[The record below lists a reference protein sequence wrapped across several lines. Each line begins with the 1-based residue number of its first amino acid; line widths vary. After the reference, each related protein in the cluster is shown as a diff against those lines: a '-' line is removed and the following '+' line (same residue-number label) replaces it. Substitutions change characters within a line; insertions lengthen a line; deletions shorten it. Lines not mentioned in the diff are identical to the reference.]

1 MDDDGLCNP
10 YAVVTLQGFAGH
22 TKVAEPTCHPMWYE
36 TVRVEV
42 NLPQP
47 VPISTQILI
56 RVYDQ
61 DDAEDTVGGDQL
73 IGKFYVD
80 LLGIDKS
87 FRTRPE
93 WQMIK
98 IDGHEKGEL
107 LCSFQLI
114 AIEELAK
121 VPLNDITPPMRSVDV
136 EVNIV
141 GVRELLPYN
150 NAPIVR
156 PYVEIDCGD
165 RSTSDKFA
173 ATHPSTTPSGPDA
186 NFLQTL
192 TIHTRLPEDLLFCPQ
207 LNVRVFE
214 YSKQGSTPVVAKCS
228 IPLAPYCEWIKEAQ
242 YLPNN
247 RPRIPTVEIV
257 DEIDEASTDEED
269 ANFDAKYDEA
279 RSTIDN
285 NLYEANFCFM
295 PEIKIDTPSIA
306 DLKAVRQFNTG
317 RLRGQGVRTLPLT
330 ETRVPEKLT
339 ECDPEED
346 TAKEAPLEKELE
358 HEVQDPPFDEWSL
371 LRSAG
376 YGMQSA
382 KREVG
387 RFKARVR
394 IVEADL
400 KSKVGQD
407 WNLSDLFEQS
417 VYITRLYVTRGIKLT
432 PKDSDGLADPFMVVR
447 NGKHKQNI
455 FDDIEHYQRDTLNPN
470 FYRVFELPTMVPGNP
485 TLTIEVWDKDANGRQ
500 LIGTT
505 TIDIENRLFS
515 QEWLEMSP
523 KPVER
528 RYLWTPASLAPQGK
542 LEMWLEILTPAQA
555 LAVKARELKPPARLE
570 CQLRVVV
577 YAVVEL
583 EYRGKSPAIEADE
596 ATNAFVTIQAG
607 NGPTFESDVH
617 NGARDTAE
625 FNWRY
630 VFDVEQPTRYTK
642 LSVQI
647 WDTRLTSANESLAEC
662 TLQLQKLY
670 NNVRRA
676 PSREHVVPR
685 DFYKC
690 THPFYPGQQAKIEME
705 IRMMTREVAERS
717 ENLAGVGRGAP
728 NNAPFLPPP
737 NRQGAQL
744 ARRRSQ
750 AFSRASSIAKVAGFG
765 KLRSTVVDA
774 VETTSAVTTGSLL
787 TLAGRETSSTEL
799 ASEGSAAPVLAAQPT
814 GGAAPSRE
822 SKSESKSRLRG
833 AFGRSRDSG
842 AAEGGASADLS

>member
-1 MDDDGLCNP
+1 
-10 YAVVTLQGFAGH
+10 
-22 TKVAEPTCHPMWYE
+22 
-36 TVRVEV
+36 
-42 NLPQP
+42 
-47 VPISTQILI
+47 
-56 RVYDQ
+56 
-61 DDAEDTVGGDQL
+61 
-73 IGKFYVD
+73 
-80 LLGIDKS
+80 
-87 FRTRPE
+87 
-93 WQMIK
+93 
-98 IDGHEKGEL
+98 
-107 LCSFQLI
+107 
-114 AIEELAK
+114 
-121 VPLNDITPPMRSVDV
+121 
-136 EVNIV
+136 
-141 GVRELLPYN
+141 
-150 NAPIVR
+150 
-156 PYVEIDCGD
+156 
-165 RSTSDKFA
+165 
-173 ATHPSTTPSGPDA
+173 
-186 NFLQTL
+186 
-192 TIHTRLPEDLLFCPQ
+192 
-207 LNVRVFE
+207 
-214 YSKQGSTPVVAKCS
+214 
-228 IPLAPYCEWIKEAQ
+228 
-242 YLPNN
+242 
-247 RPRIPTVEIV
+247 
-257 DEIDEASTDEED
+257 
-269 ANFDAKYDEA
+269 
-279 RSTIDN
+279 
-285 NLYEANFCFM
+285 
-295 PEIKIDTPSIA
+295 
-306 DLKAVRQFNTG
+306 
-317 RLRGQGVRTLPLT
+317 
-330 ETRVPEKLT
+330 
-339 ECDPEED
+339 
-346 TAKEAPLEKELE
+346 
-358 HEVQDPPFDEWSL
+358 
-371 LRSAG
+371 
-376 YGMQSA
+376 
-382 KREVG
+382 
-387 RFKARVR
+387 
-394 IVEADL
+394 
-400 KSKVGQD
+400 
-407 WNLSDLFEQS
+407 
-417 VYITRLYVTRGIKLT
+417 
-432 PKDSDGLADPFMVVR
+432 MVVR

-596 ATNAFVTIQAG
+596 ATYAFVTIQAG